1 MRALFLSPGT
11 AARQLQIFA
20 AVAALA
26 DQLKAQVQVCCSPQ
40 VAGWWSL
47 HPAVEKVIPFPF
59 DSASL
64 ADWTNLLGS
73 VREPDFQVVIN
84 LAGGTQLDLML
95 SMSHIPRRV
104 ALAGFSATDIV
115 ALDPGWPAQAME
127 AFLRPIG
134 VKLDA
139 DGFRLALPPADLE
152 AAGRM
157 FPAGKGPLLLLA
169 RSGAADDWPASHWNE
184 LPARIRS
191 RLPDLRVLETSP
203 SAQAGRPRQL
213 AARLAGVDVV
223 LASDPVSIELA
234 LLLGLPLVAL
244 GVTFPLPDRQGVKGV
259 GSPGG
264 LSAVSSDAVLAALGF
279 S

>member
-11 AARQLQIFA
+11 AARQLQVFP

-26 DQLKAQVQVCCSPQ
+26 EQLKAQVQVCCLPQ
-40 VAGWWSL
+40 LAAWWSL
-47 HPAVEKVIPFPF
+47 HPAVEKTIPFPF
-59 DSASL
+59 ASATL

-84 LAGGTQLDLML
+84 LARGTQVDLML
-95 SMSHIPRRV
+95 AMSHIPRRV
-104 ALAGFSATDIV
+104 ALGGFSATDTV
-115 ALDPGWPAQAME
+115 SLDPGWPPQAME

-139 DGFRLALPPADLE
+139 NGFRLALPQADLE

-157 FPAGKGPLLLLA
+157 LPSGNGPLLLLA

-184 LPARIRS
+184 LPARIRM
-191 RLPDLRVLETSP
+191 RLSDLRVLETGGEN
-203 SAQAGRPRQL
+203 QAGAPPQQ
-213 AARLAGVDVV
+213 AARLACADVV

-234 LLLGLPLVAL
+234 LLLGLPLVAI
-244 GVTFPLPDRQGVKGV
+244 GAPFPLPDRQGVKSV
-259 GSPGG
+259 GGPGG
-264 LSAVSSDAVLAALGF
+264 LSAVSSEAVLAALGF